1 MSVKDEKTT
10 NEEIYEIDTMLS
22 DVEPADD
29 SIEDILSE
37 VYGKKASDD
46 PVPSQT
52 DVPSESEES
61 PEEDAPSEDAI
72 PQNVVTLPP
81 VIRDDDEDNTAIF
94 SQASEKKSR
103 QKVVSLPVNGNAAS
117 TGAKP
122 RGTVRPISTDLPQE
136 LLDSVF
142 DGVASDR
149 PEGYTPRRPRK
160 RPEHKPS
167 ASNEDYRAAAPT
179 VEPPPQH
186 AAEEGRIAKL
196 KAKADAFADSMFSQ
210 AGGTDEDTEMAERY
224 IPGTDEEQLPPEPP
238 EEERPKKKPEPK
250 PRRERPAKKDFPPQK
265 MARICSAGLRFM
277 ARRLHI
283 ITFLTLISAYLT
295 VGYETALPFPSA
307 LSQQPRI
314 VTIVQLVLL
323 GVSLVLS
330 FDTVRN
336 SFVRFK
342 DRLFCLDTVASIS
355 VLFTIADAIFFCV
368 TGRDGPLP
376 YCTPAQ
382 LVLLCYTWG
391 AYDRK
396 LANYLACRQAS
407 HTPEPLRVTKDHKLW
422 NARDT
427 FTKTKGD
434 AHGFSAQIQ
443 APSGAEQLQTKVA
456 PFILLAGVLL
466 SVLACVPSGHTERI
480 LWCLSAILTV
490 AAPLGGLL
498 CYGQPWLRLTQRLEK
513 SGSSVAGWPGIR
525 SAAGPGGILI
535 TDSDLYPAGT
545 VQVNGVRLYGDVP
558 LEKLTSCAAS
568 LIRMSGSGLTS
579 LFEELV
585 EDQGGFARHVDN
597 FQCYEAGGLS
607 GSIRGEL
614 VMVGNANFMTMMD
627 VPLPQELKV
636 KNAVFCSIDGSLR
649 GIFALNY
656 RKSSVVRPAI
666 QSLLQAKL
674 IPVLVPRDFNVT
686 PAEIRQRLRIPVE
699 KMEYPP
705 VERRLELT
713 DPDQEHNET
722 LCALMTRDAIDT
734 YAETIVGC
742 RRMRK
747 IMYSSCILALVA
759 SITGLLLGY
768 FLTSMAAFTSLTATN
783 LLIFLLIW
791 LVPSLMLSGKIN
803 RY

>member
-1 MSVKDEKTT
+1 MSVKDEKKI

-22 DVEPADD
+22 DVEPADA

-37 VYGKKASDD
+37 IYETKSPD
-46 PVPSQT
+46 PVSPQSDTPSQQ
-52 DVPSESEES
+52 EE
-61 PEEDAPSEDAI
+61 EAGEDAPPEEEI
-72 PQNVVTLPP
+72 PQKQNVVPLPP

-94 SQASEKKSR
+94 SEAREKKSR
-103 QKVVSLPVNGNAAS
+103 QKVVTLPVNGGTSA
-117 TGAKP
+117 GAKP

-149 PEGYTPRRPRK
+149 PEGYTPHRPRK
-160 RPEHKPS
+160 RPESKPS
-167 ASNEDYRAAAPT
+167 ASNEDYRAAAPA

-186 AAEEGRIAKL
+186 AAEDGPIAKW

-210 AGGTDEDTEMAERY
+210 ASGTDEDTKMAERY
-224 IPGTDEEQLPPEPP
+224 IPGTDEEQLPPESP

-277 ARRLHI
+277 SRRLQI
-283 ITFLTLISAYLT
+283 ITFLTLVSAYFT
-295 VGYETALPFPSA
+295 IGHETALPFPSA

-314 VTIVQLVLL
+314 ITIIQLVLL
-323 GVSLVLS
+323 GISLALS
-330 FDTVRN
+330 FDTLRN
-336 SFVRFK
+336 SFVRLK
-342 DRLFCLDTVASIS
+342 ERLFCLDAVASIS

-407 HTPEPLRVTKDHKLW
+407 HTPEPLRVTKDPKLW

-434 AHGFSAQIQ
+434 AHGFGAQIQ

-456 PFILLAGVLL
+456 PFILLAGILL
-466 SVLACVPSGHTERI
+466 SVLACVPSGHTERL

-490 AAPLGGLL
+490 SAPLGGLL

-614 VMVGNANFMTMMD
+614 VMVGNANFMAMMD

-656 RKSSVVRPAI
+656 RKSPTVRPAV

-713 DPDQEHNET
+713 APDQEHNET

-742 RRMRK
+742 RRMRR

-791 LVPSLMLSGKIN
+791 LVPSLMLSGKVN